1 VGDAENRQLRHHLQ
15 VRVCARNGIAT
26 LASFA
31 AAAALTGAALGTDGT
46 TTPATTTTSA
56 VPACD
61 GAGLVAILEP
71 GAAAATTVGPALAV
85 SERTGI
91 EPAPFS
97 DTATGVQLADARVGA
112 AGCVNGGPGGATAR
126 AGAWSVFGGAV
137 AGTSLRADLLPTPDG
152 PNWHLRAKVEGLTV
166 GGTPA
171 DPIVG
176 SSIAVGD
183 WGVLDVHALVDG
195 KTIQPL
201 RYWASALELTLTKA
215 HTGLP
220 AGTRVLLGYVAADR
234 KYAPPPPPEK
244 ATPSVTTTTTKT
256 TTTVP
261 ATTTAPATT
270 SAPPTAKSKPK
281 TAKPKVI
288 RPKAKP
294 KKAKPKNAKPTTG
307 QPLKGTP
314 TLGPGAYVF
323 PVDGQTDWGDT
334 YGALR
339 SDVPGGWHHGDDLFA
354 PLGTPVVAVAD
365 GKVFSVGWNRVG
377 GWRLW
382 LLDANGNQFYYAHLS
397 GYTAAGRNDGTVKK
411 GQVLGF
417 VGNTGDAFTTLPHLH
432 FEVHP
437 SSTLYLGYDGAV
449 NPTSYLRGW
458 PLAKNVVVP
467 PPVRL
472 PSAAPP
478 GQGSAVDFRRLL
490 SIHPLRVPV
499 KAKPAA
505 PPRFHPRVRVDQ
517 LPEGGPVRSAAAP
530 SGKPNGGGGDVPIV
544 AGILIA
550 LAALT
555 ALVFTA
561 RAGRASSE

>member
-1 VGDAENRQLRHHLQ
+1 M
-15 VRVCARNGIAT
+15 RVCARSGIAA
-26 LASFA
+26 LVSFA
-31 AAAALTGAALGTDGT
+31 ALVALTGTALGTDGT
-46 TTPATTTTSA
+46 TAPATTTTSSTPPC
-56 VPACD
+56 V
-61 GAGLVAILEP
+61 GAGFVAILEP
-71 GAAAATTVGPALAV
+71 DAPSATIVGPALAV
-85 SERTGI
+85 SVRTGL

-97 DTATGVQLADARVGA
+97 DAATGVELTDAEVGA
-112 AGCVNGGPGGATAR
+112 AGCVDETAPGGATAR
-126 AGAWSVFGGAV
+126 SGAWSVFGGAV
-137 AGTSLRADLLPTPDG
+137 AGTSLRADLLPTADG
-152 PNWHLRAKVEGLTV
+152 SNWHLRAKVEGLTV
-166 GGTPA
+166 GGA
-171 DPIVG
+171 AVDPIAG
-176 SSIAVGD
+176 SSVAVGD
-183 WGVLDVHALVDG
+183 WGVLDVHTLLDG
-195 KTIQPL
+195 KAIQPL
-201 RYWASALELTLTKA
+201 RYWASALELTLTKPHA
-215 HTGLP
+215 GLP
-220 AGTRVLLGYVAADR
+220 VGTRVLLGYVAADR
-234 KYAPPPPPEK
+234 TYALPPPLS
-244 ATPSVTTTTTKT
+244 TPQPKTATTTTTT
-256 TTTVP
+256 QERT
-261 ATTTAPATT
+261 TTTAPEAATT
-270 SAPPTAKSKPK
+270 TTESAPPKGPAKTKTA
-281 TAKPKVI
+281 AKPKVI
-288 RPKAKP
+288 RPKPAK
-294 KKAKPKNAKPTTG
+294 KPLTG

-314 TLGPGAYVF
+314 TLGRGAYVF

-397 GYTAAGRNDGTVKK
+397 GYTAAGSNDRTVKK
-411 GQVLGF
+411 GEVLGF

-467 PPVRL
+467 PPVHL
-472 PSAAPP
+472 PSTAPP

-490 SIHPLRVPV
+490 SIRSLRVPV

-517 LPEGGPVRSAAAP
+517 LPEGGASYSAASASAKP
-530 SGKPNGGGGDVPIV
+530 SGGGGDVPIV
-544 AGILIA
+544 SGVLLA

-555 ALVFTA
+555 ALVIAA